1 VTFNNCGRDVDP
13 LSQVEGETYTLTLPL
28 NPLGSERPVFPF
40 SDWMPIAPLARRG
53 FGSLPLVRSYSDQ
66 FLRISSGGL
75 PDHAIGRLHAG
86 FCADGN
92 LTTSPWT
99 APQTNAVNAF
109 AVHGVQYISPA
120 LGATVVGIGDSIM
133 ASSCTTGQSSGFGI
147 RACAIVSTPQLP
159 VSYFNEGYPGRN
171 SSGFCSCGTWVIQH
185 LKPQAALI
193 QTWSGN
199 EPWTLGD
206 GRSVRRS
213 GDGGRRYGAPQPL
226 RADPR
231 DPCSGVRDQP
241 RSRGAQATQP
251 HSGSCRGA
259 SRWLSVGPRH
269 ALGYRSNAQHLSARI

>member
-1 VTFNNCGRDVDP
+1 VPQATH
-13 LSQVEGETYTLTLPL
+13 
-28 NPLGSERPVFPF
+28 
-40 SDWMPIAPLARRG
+40 LARM
-53 FGSLPLVRSYSDQ
+53 
-66 FLRISSGGL
+66 RISSGGL

-99 APQTNAVNAF
+99 APQTNAINAF

-120 LGATVVGIGDSIM
+120 LGATIVGIGDSIM
-133 ASSCTTGQSSGFGI
+133 TSSCRTGQSSGFGI

-171 SSGFCSCGTWVIQH
+171 SSGS
-185 LKPQAALI
+185 
-193 QTWSGN
+193 
-199 EPWTLGD
+199 
-206 GRSVRRS
+206 
-213 GDGGRRYGAPQPL
+213 
-226 RADPR
+226 
-231 DPCSGVRDQP
+231 CSGVWDQP

-269 ALGYRSNAQHLSARI
+269 ALGHRSNT

>member
-1 VTFNNCGRDVDP
+1 VT
-13 LSQVEGETYTLTLPL
+13 
-28 NPLGSERPVFPF
+28 
-40 SDWMPIAPLARRG
+40 
-53 FGSLPLVRSYSDQ
+53 SL
-66 FLRISSGGL
+66 I
-75 PDHAIGRLHAG
+75 
-86 FCADGN
+86 ADGN

-199 EPWTLGD
+199 EPWTREMADL
-206 GRSVRRS
+206 SVARAMAVADTAR
-213 GDGGRRYGAPQPL
+213 PQPL
-226 RADPR
+226 RANPR

-269 ALGYRSNAQHLSARI
+269 ALGHRSNAQHLSARI